1 MIKARLQIENGEICD
16 ITNTYGLVYLKAD
29 KRFASPIKDYEQTAY
44 PEQPGYNVSPKT
56 VDDAFEYH
64 IEFFIKTDRLTRANK
79 KISNF
84 NNALYTKK
92 DNVKTFKRVT
102 FYDDYKGVKIV
113 GYPKPMAEATE
124 FWRGKDGNSVDI
136 VCCKWVIEVN
146 DPSLCD
152 FEDGDV
158 FAIEDTLVID
168 GDTLPN
174 GNIVSGIEVFVEG
187 ETLIFKNI

>member
-84 NNALYTKK
+84 NTALYTKK
-92 DNVKTFKRVT
+92 GNVKTFKRVT

-124 FWRGKDGNSVDI
+124 FWRDSKGGTADI

-152 FEDGDV
+152 FEGGDA

-168 GDTLPN
+168 GDALPN
-174 GNIVSGIEVFVEG
+174 GNIVSGVEVFVEE

>member
-1 MIKARLQIENGEICD
+1 MIKARLQIENGEIYD
-16 ITNTYGLVYLKAD
+16 ITEKYGLVYLKAD

-44 PEQPGYNVSPKT
+44 PEQPGYNISPKT

-84 NNALYTKK
+84 NTALYTKNG
-92 DNVKTFKRVT
+92 NVKTFKRVI

-113 GYPKPMAEATE
+113 GYPKPIAEATE
-124 FWRGKDGNSVDI
+124 FWRDSQNKTSDI

-146 DPSLCD
+146 DPSLCN
-152 FEDGDV
+152 FEDSDV
-158 FAIEDTLVID
+158 YAIGNTLVID